1 MTETQLHRQGDKER
15 EGGERGWIER
25 EREERKESWRSR
37 AFMLHT
43 GESVL
48 ILCFDLRTSDQG
60 ETGRV

>member
-1 MTETQLHRQGDKER
+1 MTETQSHREGDTER

-25 EREERKESWRSR
+25 EREERKESWRSS

-48 ILCFDLRTSDQG
+48 ILCSLDLRTSDQG
-60 ETGRV
+60 DT